1 MDKQPRNGG
10 GRNFSIGITSIAVIF
25 TVVCLTIFAV
35 LSVSTALQERK
46 LSERYADAVSVYW
59 LADAKC
65 VSLAN
70 EFGALWERQAP
81 MEDYEA
87 LAAEHNAQAEGAG
100 DAVYVYFHEPIDEQ
114 NSLVVTLRIGERF
127 EVLQWR
133 QLFTGDWEADS
144 SLDLWQ
150 GFDALPEVS

>member
-1 MDKQPRNGG
+1 MDKQSRR
-10 GRNFSIGITSIAVIF
+10 GRSFSIGITSIAVIF

-35 LSVSTALQERK
+35 LSVSTATQERK

-65 VSLAN
+65 TALAN
-70 EFGALWERQAP
+70 EFGALWERNAP
-81 MEDYEA
+81 ASDYEA
-87 LAAEHNAQAEGAG
+87 LAAAHNAQVEGSG
-100 DAVYVYFHEPIDEQ
+100 DAVYVYFHEPVDEQ

-150 GFDALPEVS
+150 GFDALPELP